1 MAEAI
6 QPGPPCAPS
15 GTPAGTCDAL
25 VGRTFG
31 DFAVVRELGKGG
43 MGRVYLADQISLKRR
58 VALKFLRPEHLANQT
73 ALKRFQAE
81 AEAVARVT
89 HANIVQVYAIGEAD
103 GLHYMALE
111 YVEGRTLRD
120 YLSKKGQLDVPVA
133 LSVMR
138 QVAAALQRAS
148 ESGIVHR
155 DIKPENILLT
165 RKGEVKVADFGLSRR
180 VLQNDENL
188 NLTQSNTT
196 LGTPLYMSPEQVQGK
211 PVDPRSDI
219 YSFGV
224 TCYHMFAGRPP
235 FRGETAIEVAL
246 QHIQAE
252 PPSLREQRPDLPVE
266 LVALVNRMMCKDPAG
281 RPQTGREVLR
291 ELAGVR
297 GQAGGD
303 NPFAGLTVP
312 PPSSTRTEPVAAA
325 PTPAPAAPETAPVP
339 TRGPWT
345 VLLLVAAV
353 VVALLVGVGLRMM
366 LGRSSPQPQFVEE
379 APPPPPA
386 PVVSDRER
394 FLLMAVDQDNFINP
408 TQPERIREGAGYYLD
423 LGVMYLDQ
431 RRYDAAERLFEKM
444 THASSPQPAKPS
456 AQHPYKLFGECGLA
470 IVAAMRDDVEKSTGL
485 LAALARRPL
494 VKSGAL
500 FNTYLPADTAVNLRS
515 WLVTALDRNA
525 TREPLTKELEDFKS
539 TLKNPPPPRLG
550 TGAKNK
556 AGKGK

>member
-6 QPGPPCAPS
+6 QPGPSCAPS
-15 GTPAGTCDAL
+15 GAPAAGSDAL
-25 VGRTFG
+25 VGRTLG
-31 DFAVVRELGKGG
+31 DYVVVRRLGQGG
-43 MGRVYLADQISLKRR
+43 MGQVFLADQLSLKRR

-73 ALKRFQAE
+73 ALKRFRAE

-89 HANIVQVYAIGEAD
+89 HANIVQVYAVGEAD
-103 GLHYMALE
+103 GMHYMALE

-120 YLSKKGQLDVPVA
+120 YLNKKGPLDVPVA

-180 VLQNDENL
+180 VLQSDENL

-224 TCYHMFAGRPP
+224 TCYHMLAGKPP
-235 FRGETAIEVAL
+235 FRGATAIEVAL

-252 PPSLREQRPDLPVE
+252 PPSLQESRPDLPGE

-281 RPQTGREVLR
+281 RPQTGREILR

-303 NPFAGLTVP
+303 NPFAGLTLP
-312 PPSSTRTEPVAAA
+312 PPSATRTEPVPAA
-325 PTPAPAAPETAPVP
+325 PTPAANPTVTAALP
-339 TRGPWT
+339 RRRPWT
-345 VLLLVAAV
+345 VLMLAGAV
-353 VVALLVGVGLRMM
+353 VMALLLGVGLRKM
-366 LGRSSPQPQFVEE
+366 LSRESLLPPVVED
-379 APPPPPA
+379 ATPPPEPIM
-386 PVVSDRER
+386 SDRER
-394 FLLMAVDQDNFINP
+394 FLRMAVEQEQFTAP
-408 TQPERIREGAGYYLD
+408 TLLERIREGAGYHVD
-423 LGVMYLDQ
+423 LAVIYLDQ
-431 RRYDAAERLFEKM
+431 RRYDKAEELFAGM
-444 THASSPQPAKPS
+444 TKVIPLQPAKPLV
-456 AQHPYKLFGECGLA
+456 QHPYKLIGECGLA
-470 IVAAMRDDVEKSTGL
+470 IVAAMRDEAEQSK
-485 LAALARRPL
+485 
-494 VKSGAL
+494 AL
-500 FNTYLPADTAVNLRS
+500 FEALYKRPQVRNGGLFSTYLPPETAVNFRS

-525 TREPLTKELEDFKS
+525 TREPLTKELEDFKVV
-539 TLKNPPPPRLG
+539 LKNPPPPRLNP
-550 TGAKNK
+550 GAKNK
-556 AGKGK
+556 AAKGK